1 MMDSQSEAMEPLAAG
16 DTNVSRAI
24 SAKRI
29 ADALERITSVEG
41 IINLIGELKP
51 IIEQMDKE

>member
-1 MMDSQSEAMEPLAAG
+1 MDSQSEAMEPLAAG